1 MVPGQLSQWSDSGSS
16 PRTSRSVLIFQKDY
30 ISSGALPERK
40 RGSFAGN
47 KAVAGGEED
56 GYSRYIVEVRNEWS
70 HTFGPTAL
78 AWQTQR
84 QSYIYLY

>member
-47 KAVAGGEED
+47 KAVAGAG
-56 GYSRYIVEVRNEWS
+56 GGWLLS
-70 HTFGPTAL
+70 
-78 AWQTQR
+78 
-84 QSYIYLY
+84 IYCRG